1 MCDRDDNAFNLDG
14 DLGWRRAPCL
24 KDLTGSSFGYDRDG
38 DAFEGDGRLAS
49 GLADLISPLFL
60 SPAQSYQVMFGAVS
74 LLQCFEQQQPA
85 RR

>member
-24 KDLTGSSFGYDRDG
+24 KDLTGSSFRYDRDG

-49 GLADLISPLFL
+49 GLADSNFSFIPFSSTVVSGDVWGGL
-60 SPAQSYQVMFGAVS
+60 SAAM
-74 LLQCFEQQQPA
+74 L
-85 RR
+85 